1 MNTPDFSSMTEADV
15 RNNPH
20 LDANALMNIAQAR
33 PDLRSAVRQ
42 HPNCYQ
48 ALAEWI
54 DSQSGGGQQQ
64 PQQQSQQQNQ
74 FQQHQPAQSY
84 NTGYGQQGQ
93 SQQYGQ
99 NQYGHAQQNQYQ
111 QGGYGQA
118 QQYGQNQYGQQ
129 QYGQNQYG
137 QSTYGQ
143 AGPGFSAPK
152 DWTGWLPFIIAGL
165 AVLSFIAIFLPAV
178 SAKNPFGGESLSGSL
193 LELEDSVGVFA
204 IFAMI
209 LVIAAVVLPVVT
221 FFVPRK
227 PLPLIYPI
235 AGIAAGAM
243 GIMTYIVMFIQ
254 IGARLNKARE
264 EAGRYGVSLEDT
276 GVTLGPAF
284 GTFVGLIAFGLLL
297 VAGLL
302 ALLMEL
308 KGKGLSAKAQP
319 ALAGSSNAGAWGQQS
334 SQNNQYGGYAQQS
347 QYTQQGQHGQQGGYG
362 QQGQYGNQPQ
372 QYGSYGYG
380 QQQGNQHQGQQQYGQ
395 QSSEQYGQQFSE
407 IQEPAQSEPVVS
419 EPTVSEPESVA
430 SEEPAAAEPTV
441 AEPASAEPVSTEPA
455 SAEPAESE
463 PEVTVEPVAK
473 APEEV
478 SEEPVPAAE
487 AEPVQEP
494 ADVTAQEPAES
505 PAEESGETV
514 PADASAA
521 DLQQLAATKPELWEQ
536 IRQHPNC
543 YPALAD
549 WIKQAQS
556 AN

>member
-20 LDANALMNIAQAR
+20 LDANALMNLAQSR
-33 PDLRSAVRQ
+33 PDLRGAVRE
-42 HPNCYQ
+42 HPNCYE

-64 PQQQSQQQNQ
+64 PQQQSQQQQQNQ
-74 FQQHQPAQSY
+74 FQQNQSAQSY

-99 NQYGHAQQNQYQ
+99 NQYGQAQQNQYQ

-118 QQYGQNQYGQQ
+118 QQHGQNQYGQQ

-137 QSTYGQ
+137 QSTHGQ

-152 DWTGWLPFIIAGL
+152 EWTGWLPFIIAGL
-165 AVLSFIAIFLPAV
+165 AVLSFIAIFLPAASVKSDFV
-178 SAKNPFGGESLSGSL
+178 SESGTL
-193 LELEDSVGVFA
+193 LNADDGVKVLA
-204 IFAMI
+204 IFSMI
-209 LVIAAVVLPVVT
+209 LAIAAVVVPVVA

-235 AGIAAGAM
+235 AAIAAGAL
-243 GIMTYIVMFIQ
+243 GVITYIVLFVM
-254 IGARLNKARE
+254 IGDAVAKANKFE
-264 EAGRYGVSLEDT
+264 GFGSYGLEM
-276 GVTLGPAF
+276 GPAF
-284 GTFVGLIAFGLLL
+284 GSFFGLVTFGLLV
-297 VAGLL
+297 VAGVL

-334 SQNNQYGGYAQQS
+334 SQNNPYGGYAQQS
-347 QYTQQGQHGQQGGYG
+347 QYSQQGQQGGYG

-380 QQQGNQHQGQQQYGQ
+380 QQQGQ
-395 QSSEQYGQQFSE
+395 QSSEQYGQQYSE

-419 EPTVSEPESVA
+419 EPTVSESESVA
-430 SEEPAAAEPTV
+430 PEEPAHKVSEEPTETV
-441 AEPASAEPVSTEPA
+441 QDAGV
-455 SAEPAESE
+455 
-463 PEVTVEPVAK
+463 
-473 APEEV
+473 PEEV
-478 SEEPVPAAE
+478 SEEPAPVAK

-494 ADVTAQEPAES
+494 AEA
-505 PAEESGETV
+505 PAEEAGETV
-514 PADASAA
+514 PADASAV
-521 DLQQLAATKPELWEQ
+521 DLQQLAATKPELWDQ
-536 IRQHPNC
+536 ILQHPNC

-549 WIKQAQS
+549 WIKQAQN

>member
-1 MNTPDFSSMTEADV
+1 MTEADV

-48 ALAEWI
+48 ALADWI
-54 DSQSGGGQQQ
+54 DSQSGGG
-64 PQQQSQQQNQ
+64 QQQSQQQNQ

-99 NQYGHAQQNQYQ
+99 NQYG
-111 QGGYGQA
+111 
-118 QQYGQNQYGQQ
+118 QQ

-152 DWTGWLPFIIAGL
+152 EWTGWLPFIIAGL
-165 AVLSFIAIFLPAV
+165 AVLSFIAIFLPAASVKSDFV
-178 SAKNPFGGESLSGSL
+178 SESGTL
-193 LELEDSVGVFA
+193 LNADDGVKVLA
-204 IFAMI
+204 IFSMI
-209 LVIAAVVLPVVT
+209 LAIAAVVVPVVA

-235 AGIAAGAM
+235 AAIAAGAL
-243 GIMTYIVMFIQ
+243 GVITYIVLFVM
-254 IGARLNKARE
+254 IGDAVAKANKFE
-264 EAGRYGVSLEDT
+264 GFGSYGFEM
-276 GVTLGPAF
+276 GPAF
-284 GTFVGLIAFGLLL
+284 GSFFGLVTFGLLV
-297 VAGLL
+297 VAGVL

-380 QQQGNQHQGQQQYGQ
+380 QQQYGQ
-395 QSSEQYGQQFSE
+395 QSSEQYGQQYSE
-407 IQEPAQSEPVVS
+407 IQEPAQGEPVVS

-430 SEEPAAAEPTV
+430 SEEPAAAEPSV

-478 SEEPVPAAE
+478 SEEPTPAAE

>member
-1 MNTPDFSSMTEADV
+1 MNTSDFSSMTEADV

-48 ALAEWI
+48 ALADWI

-64 PQQQSQQQNQ
+64 SQQQNQ
-74 FQQHQPAQSY
+74 FQQNQPAQSY

-118 QQYGQNQYGQQ
+118 QQYS
-129 QYGQNQYG
+129 QNQYG
-137 QSTYGQ
+137 QSTQGQ
-143 AGPGFSAPK
+143 AGSGFSAPK
-152 DWTGWLPFIIAGL
+152 EWTGWLPFIIAGL

-243 GIMTYIVMFIQ
+243 GVITYIVMFIQ

-297 VAGLL
+297 VAGVL

-319 ALAGSSNAGAWGQQS
+319 ALAGGSNAGAWGQQS
-334 SQNNQYGGYAQQS
+334 SQNNQYGGYAPQS
-347 QYTQQGQHGQQGGYG
+347 QHSQQGQHGQQGGYG

-380 QQQGNQHQGQQQYGQ
+380 QQQGQASTEQYGQ
-395 QSSEQYGQQFSE
+395 QSSEQYGQQYSE

-419 EPTVSEPESVA
+419 EPESMA
-430 SEEPAAAEPTV
+430 SEELS
-441 AEPASAEPVSTEPA
+441 SAE
-455 SAEPAESE
+455 SATSE
-463 PEVTVEPVAK
+463 PEVNVEPVAETS
-473 APEEV
+473 EEV
-478 SEEPVPAAE
+478 SEEPTPAADSN
-487 AEPVQEP
+487 PVQEP
-494 ADVTAQEPAES
+494 VDVTVQEPAEAL
-505 PAEESGETV
+505 AEESGETV

-536 IRQHPNC
+536 ICQHPNC
-543 YPALAD
+543 YPALAE
-549 WIKQAQS
+549 WIKQNQG
-556 AN
+556 NN

>member
-1 MNTPDFSSMTEADV
+1 MNTSDFSSMTEADV

-48 ALAEWI
+48 ALADWI

-64 PQQQSQQQNQ
+64 SQQQNQ
-74 FQQHQPAQSY
+74 FQQNQPAQSY

-99 NQYGHAQQNQYQ
+99 NQYGHAQQNLYQ

-118 QQYGQNQYGQQ
+118 QQYS
-129 QYGQNQYG
+129 QNQYG
-137 QSTYGQ
+137 QSTQGQ
-143 AGPGFSAPK
+143 AGSGFSAPK
-152 DWTGWLPFIIAGL
+152 EWTGWLPFIIAGL

-243 GIMTYIVMFIQ
+243 GVITYIVMFIQ

-284 GTFVGLIAFGLLL
+284 GTFVGLSAFGLLL

-319 ALAGSSNAGAWGQQS
+319 ALAGGSNAGAWGQQS

-347 QYTQQGQHGQQGGYG
+347 QHSQQGQYGQQGGYR

-372 QYGSYGYG
+372 HYGSYGYG
-380 QQQGNQHQGQQQYGQ
+380 QQQGQASTEQYGQ
-395 QSSEQYGQQFSE
+395 QSSEQYGQQYSE

-419 EPTVSEPESVA
+419 EPESVA
-430 SEEPAAAEPTV
+430 PEELS
-441 AEPASAEPVSTEPA
+441 SAE
-455 SAEPAESE
+455 SATSE
-463 PEVTVEPVAK
+463 PEVNVEPVAETS
-473 APEEV
+473 EEV
-478 SEEPVPAAE
+478 SEESTPAADSN
-487 AEPVQEP
+487 PVQEP
-494 ADVTAQEPAES
+494 VDVTAQEPAEA

-536 IRQHPNC
+536 ICQHPNC
-543 YPALAD
+543 YPALAE
-549 WIKQAQS
+549 WIKQNQG
-556 AN
+556 NN

>member
-20 LDANALMNIAQAR
+20 LDANALMNLAQSR
-33 PDLRSAVRQ
+33 PDLRGAVRE

-54 DSQSGGGQQQ
+54 DSQSGGGQHQ
-64 PQQQSQQQNQ
+64 PQQQSQQQQQNQ
-74 FQQHQPAQSY
+74 FQQNQSAQSY

-99 NQYGHAQQNQYQ
+99 NQYGQNQYGQ
-111 QGGYGQA
+111 QGQA

-165 AVLSFIAIFLPAV
+165 AVLSFIAIFLPAASV
-178 SAKNPFGGESLSGSL
+178 KSDFASESGTL
-193 LELEDSVGVFA
+193 LNADDGVKVLA
-204 IFAMI
+204 IFSMI
-209 LVIAAVVLPVVT
+209 LAIAAVVVPVVA
-221 FFVPRK
+221 FFIPRK

-235 AGIAAGAM
+235 AAIAAGAL
-243 GIMTYIVMFIQ
+243 GVITYIVLFVM
-254 IGARLNKARE
+254 IGDAVAKANKFE
-264 EAGRYGVSLEDT
+264 GFGSYGLEM
-276 GVTLGPAF
+276 GPAF
-284 GTFVGLIAFGLLL
+284 GSFFGLVTFGLLV
-297 VAGLL
+297 VAGVL

-308 KGKGLSAKAQP
+308 TGKGLSAKAQP

-380 QQQGNQHQGQQQYGQ
+380 QQQDNQRQGQQ
-395 QSSEQYGQQFSE
+395 QYGQQFSE
-407 IQEPAQSEPVVS
+407 IQEPAQGEPVVS

-430 SEEPAAAEPTV
+430 SEELS
-441 AEPASAEPVSTEPA
+441 SAE
-455 SAEPAESE
+455 SATSE
-463 PEVTVEPVAK
+463 PEVNVEPVAETS
-473 APEEV
+473 EEV
-478 SEEPVPAAE
+478 SEEPTPAAE

-543 YPALAD
+543 YPALAE
-549 WIKQAQS
+549 WIKQNQG
-556 AN
+556 NN

>member
-1 MNTPDFSSMTEADV
+1 MNTSDFSSMTEADV

-48 ALAEWI
+48 ALADWI

-64 PQQQSQQQNQ
+64 SQQQNQ
-74 FQQHQPAQSY
+74 FQQNQPAQSY

-118 QQYGQNQYGQQ
+118 QQYS
-129 QYGQNQYG
+129 QNQYG
-137 QSTYGQ
+137 QSTQGQ
-143 AGPGFSAPK
+143 AGSGFSAPK
-152 DWTGWLPFIIAGL
+152 EWTGWLPFIIAGL

-243 GIMTYIVMFIQ
+243 GVITYIVMFIQ

-284 GTFVGLIAFGLLL
+284 GTFVGLSAFGLLL

-319 ALAGSSNAGAWGQQS
+319 ALAGGSNAGAWGQQS

-347 QYTQQGQHGQQGGYG
+347 QHSQQGQYGQQGGYR

-380 QQQGNQHQGQQQYGQ
+380 QQQGQASTEQHGQW
-395 QSSEQYGQQFSE
+395 SSEQYGQQYSE

-419 EPTVSEPESVA
+419 EPESVA
-430 SEEPAAAEPTV
+430 SEEL
-441 AEPASAEPVSTEPA
+441 SSTE
-455 SAEPAESE
+455 SATSE
-463 PEVTVEPVAK
+463 PEVNVEPVAETS
-473 APEEV
+473 EEV
-478 SEEPVPAAE
+478 SEEPTPAADSN
-487 AEPVQEP
+487 PVQEP
-494 ADVTAQEPAES
+494 VDVTAQEPAEA

-536 IRQHPNC
+536 ICQHPNC
-543 YPALAD
+543 YPALAE
-549 WIKQAQS
+549 WIKQNQG
-556 AN
+556 NN

>member
-1 MNTPDFSSMTEADV
+1 MTEADV

-129 QYGQNQYG
+129 QYGQ
-137 QSTYGQ
+137 STYGQ

-243 GIMTYIVMFIQ
+243 GVITYIVMFIQ

-297 VAGLL
+297 AAGLL

-380 QQQGNQHQGQQQYGQ
+380 QQQGNQQQGQQQYGQ

-430 SEEPAAAEPTV
+430 SEELS
-441 AEPASAEPVSTEPA
+441 SAE
-455 SAEPAESE
+455 SATSE
-463 PEVTVEPVAK
+463 PEVNVEPVAETS
-473 APEEV
+473 EEV
-478 SEEPVPAAE
+478 SEEPTPAAE
-487 AEPVQEP
+487 AEPVQES

-536 IRQHPNC
+536 ICQHPNC
-543 YPALAD
+543 YPALAE
-549 WIKQAQS
+549 WIKQNQG
-556 AN
+556 NN

>member
-1 MNTPDFSSMTEADV
+1 MNTSDFSSMTEADV

-48 ALAEWI
+48 ALADWI
-54 DSQSGGGQQQ
+54 DSQSGGRQQQ

-74 FQQHQPAQSY
+74 FHQHQPAQSY

-137 QSTYGQ
+137 QSTHGQ

-152 DWTGWLPFIIAGL
+152 EWTGWLPFIVAGL
-165 AVLSFIAIFLPAV
+165 AVLSFIAIFLPAASVKSEFV
-178 SAKNPFGGESLSGSL
+178 SESGTL
-193 LELEDSVGVFA
+193 LNADDGVKVLA
-204 IFAMI
+204 IFSMI
-209 LVIAAVVLPVVT
+209 LAIAAVVVPVVG
-221 FFVPRK
+221 FFIPRK

-235 AGIAAGAM
+235 AAIAAGAL
-243 GIMTYIVMFIQ
+243 GVITYIVLFVM
-254 IGARLNKARE
+254 IGDAVAKANKFE
-264 EAGRYGVSLEDT
+264 GFGSYGLEM
-276 GVTLGPAF
+276 GPAF
-284 GTFVGLIAFGLLL
+284 GSFFGLVTFGLLV
-297 VAGLL
+297 VAGVL

-380 QQQGNQHQGQQQYGQ
+380 QQQGNQQQGQQQYGQ

-441 AEPASAEPVSTEPA
+441 AEPSSAEPVSTEPA

>member
-20 LDANALMNIAQAR
+20 LDANALMNLAQSR
-33 PDLRSAVRQ
+33 PDLRGAVRE

-74 FQQHQPAQSY
+74 FQQNQSAQSY

-99 NQYGHAQQNQYQ
+99 NQYGQAQQNQYQ
-111 QGGYGQA
+111 QGGYGQP
-118 QQYGQNQYGQQ
+118 QQYGQNQYGQ

-143 AGPGFSAPK
+143 AGSGFSAPK
-152 DWTGWLPFIIAGL
+152 EWTGWLPFIIAGL
-165 AVLSFIAIFLPAV
+165 AVLSFIAIFLPAASVKSEFV
-178 SAKNPFGGESLSGSL
+178 SESGTL
-193 LELEDSVGVFA
+193 LNGDDGVKVLA
-204 IFAMI
+204 IFSLI
-209 LVIAAVVLPVVT
+209 LAIAAVVVPVVA
-221 FFVPRK
+221 FFIPRK

-235 AGIAAGAM
+235 AAIAAGAL
-243 GIMTYIVMFIQ
+243 GVITYIVLLVM
-254 IGARLNKARE
+254 IGDAVAEANKFE
-264 EAGRYGVSLEDT
+264 GFGSYGIEM
-276 GVTLGPAF
+276 GPAF
-284 GTFVGLIAFGLLL
+284 GTFFGLTTFGLLV
-297 VAGLL
+297 VAGVL

-319 ALAGSSNAGAWGQQS
+319 ALAGGSNAGAWGQQS

-347 QYTQQGQHGQQGGYG
+347 QYSQQGQQGGYG

-380 QQQGNQHQGQQQYGQ
+380 QQQGQ
-395 QSSEQYGQQFSE
+395 QSSEQYGQQYSE

-419 EPTVSEPESVA
+419 EPTVSESESVA
-430 SEEPAAAEPTV
+430 PEEPVHKVSEEPTETV
-441 AEPASAEPVSTEPA
+441 QDAGV
-455 SAEPAESE
+455 
-463 PEVTVEPVAK
+463 
-473 APEEV
+473 PEEV
-478 SEEPVPAAE
+478 SEEPAPVAK

-494 ADVTAQEPAES
+494 AEA
-505 PAEESGETV
+505 PAEEAGETV
-514 PADASAA
+514 PADASAV
-521 DLQQLAATKPELWEQ
+521 DLQQLAATKPELWDQ
-536 IRQHPNC
+536 ILRHPNC

-549 WIKQAQS
+549 WIKQAQN

>member
-64 PQQQSQQQNQ
+64 PQQQNQ

-137 QSTYGQ
+137 QSTHGQ

-165 AVLSFIAIFLPAV
+165 AVLSFIAIFLPAASV
-178 SAKNPFGGESLSGSL
+178 KSDFASESGTL
-193 LELEDSVGVFA
+193 LNADDGVKVLA
-204 IFAMI
+204 IFSMI
-209 LVIAAVVLPVVT
+209 LAIAAVVVPVVA
-221 FFVPRK
+221 FFIPRK

-235 AGIAAGAM
+235 AAIAAGAL
-243 GIMTYIVMFIQ
+243 GVITYIVLFVM
-254 IGARLNKARE
+254 IGDAVAKANKFE
-264 EAGRYGVSLEDT
+264 GFGSYGLEM
-276 GVTLGPAF
+276 GPAF
-284 GTFVGLIAFGLLL
+284 GSFFGLVTFGLLV
-297 VAGLL
+297 VAGVL

-380 QQQGNQHQGQQQYGQ
+380 QQQDNQRQGQQQYGQ
-395 QSSEQYGQQFSE
+395 QYSE
-407 IQEPAQSEPVVS
+407 IQEPAQGEPVVS

-430 SEEPAAAEPTV
+430 SEELS
-441 AEPASAEPVSTEPA
+441 SAE
-455 SAEPAESE
+455 SATSE
-463 PEVTVEPVAK
+463 PEVNVEPVAETS
-473 APEEV
+473 EEV
-478 SEEPVPAAE
+478 SEEPTPAAE

-543 YPALAD
+543 YPALAE
-549 WIKQAQS
+549 WIKQNQG
-556 AN
+556 NN

>member
-137 QSTYGQ
+137 QSTHGQ

-165 AVLSFIAIFLPAV
+165 AVLSFIAIFLPAASV
-178 SAKNPFGGESLSGSL
+178 KSDFASESGTL
-193 LELEDSVGVFA
+193 LNADDGVKVLA
-204 IFAMI
+204 IFSMI
-209 LVIAAVVLPVVT
+209 LAIAAVVVPVVA
-221 FFVPRK
+221 FFIPRK

-235 AGIAAGAM
+235 AAIAAGAL
-243 GIMTYIVMFIQ
+243 GVITYIVLFVM
-254 IGARLNKARE
+254 IGDAVAKANKFE
-264 EAGRYGVSLEDT
+264 GFGSYGLEM
-276 GVTLGPAF
+276 GPAF
-284 GTFVGLIAFGLLL
+284 GSFFGLVTFGLLV
-297 VAGLL
+297 VAGVL

-334 SQNNQYGGYAQQS
+334 SQNNQYGGYAQQ
-347 QYTQQGQHGQQGGYG
+347 
-362 QQGQYGNQPQ
+362 
-372 QYGSYGYG
+372 YGSYGYG
-380 QQQGNQHQGQQQYGQ
+380 QQQGQQQYGQ

-441 AEPASAEPVSTEPA
+441 AEPSSAEPVSTEPA

>member
-64 PQQQSQQQNQ
+64 PQQQNQ

-137 QSTYGQ
+137 QSTHGQ

-165 AVLSFIAIFLPAV
+165 AVLSFIAIFLPAASV
-178 SAKNPFGGESLSGSL
+178 KSDFASESGTL
-193 LELEDSVGVFA
+193 LNADDGVKVLA
-204 IFAMI
+204 IFSMI
-209 LVIAAVVLPVVT
+209 LAIAAVVVPVVA
-221 FFVPRK
+221 FFIPRK

-235 AGIAAGAM
+235 AAIAAGAL
-243 GIMTYIVMFIQ
+243 GVITYIVLFVM
-254 IGARLNKARE
+254 IGDAVAKANKFE
-264 EAGRYGVSLEDT
+264 GFGSYGLEM
-276 GVTLGPAF
+276 GPAF
-284 GTFVGLIAFGLLL
+284 GSFFGLVTFGLLV
-297 VAGLL
+297 VAGVL

-308 KGKGLSAKAQP
+308 KGRGLSAKAQP

-380 QQQGNQHQGQQQYGQ
+380 QQQDNQRQGQQQYGQ
-395 QSSEQYGQQFSE
+395 QYSE
-407 IQEPAQSEPVVS
+407 IQEPAQGEPVVS

-430 SEEPAAAEPTV
+430 SEELS
-441 AEPASAEPVSTEPA
+441 SAE
-455 SAEPAESE
+455 SATSE
-463 PEVTVEPVAK
+463 PEVNVEPVAETS
-473 APEEV
+473 EEV
-478 SEEPVPAAE
+478 SEEPTPAAE

-543 YPALAD
+543 YPALAE
-549 WIKQAQS
+549 WIKQNQG
-556 AN
+556 NN